1 MEKYV
6 LDTNLFFN
14 MESGLGIGKKTEEVV
29 VALTG
34 AMSKLKAQGVAEF
47 FAPPRIIDEFLS
59 FFEDKNQQFIKEFLA
74 VLTVQSPNMHNA
86 PVSAAI
92 VSQLVDEARSRNY
105 RGQTIAEEEI
115 VSAAKESL
123 ASLDKKAFQIQLGPV
138 IKKFR
143 DRYRQATRFGFLDSV
158 ADLELIVLAKEV
170 DGSVVSA
177 DEGVLKWGRVFGVK
191 EMSAPVFGR
200 KILHHQAGD
209 TTTSQ
214 RADR

>member
-14 MESGLGIGKKTEEVV
+14 MESGLDIGQKTEEVV
-29 VALTG
+29 VILTR
-34 AMSKLKAQGVAEF
+34 AMKKLRSDGRADF
-47 FAPPRIIDEFLS
+47 FVPPRIVDEFLS

-74 VLTVQSPNMHNA
+74 VLTVQSPTMHSA
-86 PVSAAI
+86 PVSASI
-92 VSQLVDEARSRNY
+92 VSQLVDEARARNY

-115 VSAAKESL
+115 MSAAKQSL

-158 ADLELIVLAKEV
+158 ADLELIILAKEV
-170 DGSVVSA
+170 DGCLVSA
-177 DEGVLKWGRVFGVK
+177 DEGVLRWGRTFGVK
-191 EMSAPVFGR
+191 EMQAAVFG
-200 KILHHQAGD
+200 KKM
-209 TTTSQ
+209 TSL
-214 RADR
+214 